1 MDNTPGAVVASDA
14 GLEAAQWWRHRTVR
28 LAVALLAPPL
38 ALLAP
43 AHRPLLVGAA
53 LLAYLPVAIVIA
65 RLPVQPRALSA
76 SWWAG
81 LLADCLVLGLLLG
94 YVEQAEP
101 VAFAGFLLV
110 MIVQGAVFGIRA
122 GIVAAVVAA
131 VAATAGHL
139 LMSHGHLQADHIVDL
154 VAFVVVAG
162 LVTHVVGRQA
172 EELRSHR
179 ERLEEALADLR
190 RVDELRAA
198 LVSTLAHD
206 IRGPLGGIRG
216 SIQTA
221 LRPELDADVRTELL
235 EGAERQ
241 SARLVRLAMGL
252 LDLARLEEGRLE
264 LDLQA
269 VSLEEAVGRALSAAD
284 AQGRVEVRIDPALC
298 ATADPER
305 LEQVLVNLLT
315 NTLRHGAPPFVVA
328 ASRSNGWVE
337 LNLRDAGPGVPEDRV
352 GSLFE
357 PFRRG
362 DKSGS
367 VGFGL
372 WIVRMLTEAQGGRV
386 SYEPTE
392 PTGACFRVTLPAAE
406 GCR

>member
-1 MDNTPGAVVASDA
+1 LLV
-14 GLEAAQWWRHRTVR
+14 
-28 LAVALLAPPL
+28 AVALL
-38 ALLAP
+38 
-43 AHRPLLVGAA
+43 V
-53 LLAYLPVAIVIA
+53 YLPVAVAIS
-65 RLPVQPRALSA
+65 RLPAQPRALST

-81 LLADCLVLGLLLG
+81 VLADCLALGLLLG

-110 MIVQGAVFGIRA
+110 MIVQGTVFGLRA
-122 GIVAAVVAA
+122 GIVAALVASA
-131 VAATAGHL
+131 AATVGHVVQ
-139 LMSHGHLQADHIVDL
+139 SHGHLQADHVVDL

-162 LVTHVVGRQA
+162 IVTHVVGRQA
-172 EELRSHR
+172 EELRVHR
-179 ERLEEALADLR
+179 ARLEEALADLR

-264 LDLQA
+264 LDLEA
-269 VSLEEAVGRALSAAD
+269 LSLREAVERALPAAD
-284 AQGRVEVRIDPALC
+284 LERRVEVRIDPDIC
-298 ATADPER
+298 VEADAER
-305 LEQVLVNLLT
+305 LDQIIVNLVT
-315 NTLRHGAPPFVVA
+315 NTLRHGAPPFVVD
-328 ASRSNGWVE
+328 ASRSNGWVDIAV
-337 LNLRDAGPGVPEDRV
+337 RDGGTGVQDDEV
-352 GSLFE
+352 GSLFQ

-362 DKSGS
+362 DSAGS

-372 WIVRMLTEAQGGRV
+372 WIVKMLTEAQGGRV
-386 SYEPTE
+386 SYEPNR